1 MALTSRRGVTR
12 TQNIREGRTL
22 SFSNLQKNSPKPVE
36 KAKKKNPNN
45 NTLVQSSAQNLVLMS
60 RVKKEAQP
68 NAKGRP
74 LLLKIGNLQ
83 APGSIPFSLNSRA
96 RNTANSFL
104 SLTKSSEAKT
114 TTVTGQTFSTR
125 SSFTLP
131 IRTNGSLSTDRPHF
145 YCVNYFGPL
154 NTFRT
159 EEPFQNR
166 ILLKYFF
173 IELYWIQRRKLL
185 LAIVFNNLNES
196 QNRSYISCIFL

>member
-166 ILLKYFF
+166 IF
-173 IELYWIQRRKLL
+173 IK
-185 LAIVFNNLNES
+185 
-196 QNRSYISCIFL
+196 IFLYRTLLNSEKKTTFSYCFQQPERKSK